1 MESFVAEAEWNEE
14 LREECDVVWI
24 VEDPIN
30 VVFLVEVEPLL
41 VDKDAKLRDELV
53 EDDMKVVVDDESIE
67 VLTVDKVFVSV
78 IVEDVG
84 TFLKINI
91 IRT

>member
-1 MESFVAEAEWNEE
+1 M
-14 LREECDVVWI
+14 
-24 VEDPIN
+24 
-30 VVFLVEVEPLL
+30 EPLL

>member
-1 MESFVAEAEWNEE
+1 MESFVAEAEWSEE

-24 VEDPIN
+24 
-30 VVFLVEVEPLL
+30 VFLVEVEPLL
-41 VDKDAKLRDELV
+41 VDKDAKLIDELV
-53 EDDMKVVVDDESIE
+53 EDDMKAVVDDESIE

>member
-1 MESFVAEAEWNEE
+1 M
-14 LREECDVVWI
+14 
-24 VEDPIN
+24 
-30 VVFLVEVEPLL
+30 EPLL

-53 EDDMKVVVDDESIE
+53 EDDMKVVVDDEKSID

-78 IVEDVG
+78 IVEEVG

-91 IRT
+91 IHPNKFF

>member
-1 MESFVAEAEWNEE
+1 M
-14 LREECDVVWI
+14 
-24 VEDPIN
+24 
-30 VVFLVEVEPLL
+30 EPLL

-53 EDDMKVVVDDESIE
+53 ENDMKVVVDDESIE

>member
-1 MESFVAEAEWNEE
+1 M
-14 LREECDVVWI
+14 REECDVVRI

-41 VDKDAKLRDELV
+41 VDKDAKLIDELV
-53 EDDMKVVVDDESIE
+53 EDDMKVVVDDEKSID

-78 IVEDVG
+78 IVEEVG

-91 IRT
+91 IHPNKFF

>member
-1 MESFVAEAEWNEE
+1 M
-14 LREECDVVWI
+14 
-24 VEDPIN
+24 
-30 VVFLVEVEPLL
+30 EPLL

-91 IRT
+91 IRTY

>member
-1 MESFVAEAEWNEE
+1 M
-14 LREECDVVWI
+14 REECDVVRI

-53 EDDMKVVVDDESIE
+53 EDDMKAVVDDESIE

-78 IVEDVG
+78 IVKEEG

-91 IRT
+91 IHPNKFF

>member
-1 MESFVAEAEWNEE
+1 MESFVSEAEWNEE
-14 LREECDVVWI
+14 LKEECDVVWI

-41 VDKDAKLRDELV
+41 VDKDAKLIDELV

>member
-1 MESFVAEAEWNEE
+1 M
-14 LREECDVVWI
+14 REECDVVRI

-53 EDDMKVVVDDESIE
+53 EDDMKVVVDDEKSID

-78 IVEDVG
+78 IVEEVG

-91 IRT
+91 IHPNKFF

>member
-1 MESFVAEAEWNEE
+1 M
-14 LREECDVVWI
+14 
-24 VEDPIN
+24 
-30 VVFLVEVEPLL
+30 EPLL
-41 VDKDAKLRDELV
+41 VDKDAKLIDELV
-53 EDDMKVVVDDESIE
+53 EDDMKAVVDDESIE

>member
-1 MESFVAEAEWNEE
+1 M
-14 LREECDVVWI
+14 
-24 VEDPIN
+24 
-30 VVFLVEVEPLL
+30 EPLL
-41 VDKDAKLRDELV
+41 VDKDAKLRNELV

>member
-1 MESFVAEAEWNEE
+1 M
-14 LREECDVVWI
+14 
-24 VEDPIN
+24 
-30 VVFLVEVEPLL
+30 EPLL

-53 EDDMKVVVDDESIE
+53 EDDMKAVVDDESIE

-84 TFLKINI
+84 TFLKTNI

>member
-1 MESFVAEAEWNEE
+1 M
-14 LREECDVVWI
+14 
-24 VEDPIN
+24 
-30 VVFLVEVEPLL
+30 EPLL
-41 VDKDAKLRDELV
+41 VDKDAKLIDELV
-53 EDDMKVVVDDESIE
+53 EDDMKAVVDDESIE

-84 TFLKINI
+84 TFLKTNI

>member
-1 MESFVAEAEWNEE
+1 M
-14 LREECDVVWI
+14 
-24 VEDPIN
+24 
-30 VVFLVEVEPLL
+30 EPLL

-84 TFLKINI
+84 TFLKTNI

>member
-1 MESFVAEAEWNEE
+1 M
-14 LREECDVVWI
+14 REECDVVRI

-53 EDDMKVVVDDESIE
+53 EDDMKAVVDDESIE

>member
-1 MESFVAEAEWNEE
+1 M
-14 LREECDVVWI
+14 
-24 VEDPIN
+24 
-30 VVFLVEVEPLL
+30 EPLL

-78 IVEDVG
+78 IVEELG

-91 IRT
+91 IHPNKFF

>member
-1 MESFVAEAEWNEE
+1 M
-14 LREECDVVWI
+14 REECDVVRI

-78 IVEDVG
+78 IVEEVG
-84 TFLKINI
+84 TF
-91 IRT
+91 

>member
-1 MESFVAEAEWNEE
+1 M
-14 LREECDVVWI
+14 
-24 VEDPIN
+24 
-30 VVFLVEVEPLL
+30 EPLL
-41 VDKDAKLRDELV
+41 VDKDAKLIDELV

>member
-1 MESFVAEAEWNEE
+1 M
-14 LREECDVVWI
+14 REECDVVRI

>member
-1 MESFVAEAEWNEE
+1 M
-14 LREECDVVWI
+14 
-24 VEDPIN
+24 
-30 VVFLVEVEPLL
+30 EPLL
-41 VDKDAKLRDELV
+41 VDKDAKLIDELV
-53 EDDMKVVVDDESIE
+53 EDDIKVVVDDESIE

>member
-1 MESFVAEAEWNEE
+1 M
-14 LREECDVVWI
+14 
-24 VEDPIN
+24 
-30 VVFLVEVEPLL
+30 EPLL

-53 EDDMKVVVDDESIE
+53 EDDMKAVVDDESIE

>member
-14 LREECDVVWI
+14 LREESDVVWI

-30 VVFLVEVEPLL
+30 VVFLVVVEPLL

-53 EDDMKVVVDDESIE
+53 EDDMKAVVDDESIE
-67 VLTVDKVFVSV
+67 VVTVDKVFVSV